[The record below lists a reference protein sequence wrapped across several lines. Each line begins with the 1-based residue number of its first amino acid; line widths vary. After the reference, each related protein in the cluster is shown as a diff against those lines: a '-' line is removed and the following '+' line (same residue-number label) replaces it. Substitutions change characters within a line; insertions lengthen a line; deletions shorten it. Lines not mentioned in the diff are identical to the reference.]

1 MSARP
6 TPNPNTGPN
15 NCETIRPLLSAFA
28 DGQATPA
35 EAARVEAHLSL
46 CADCTS
52 HLNFLRTTAFVFQR
66 SMETP
71 SPQLFE
77 RIAAATY
84 AAPPVP
90 TWRERVAAW
99 FNPSQN
105 RLAFGTA
112 LAAGIVA
119 AFILPR
125 AAEMSGGPIR
135 DKIDTAANAPSSSAP
150 ALSPARVAGGS
161 AVEEL
166 HALKGTGLRVAGLWG
181 KQAANYATP
190 TPPARKNNSGNEKKE
205 GVRALT
211 SSATPLGSVARI
223 AGGGVPSAP
232 KNISRPASPVKT
244 SVAATVPPQ
253 TASLVMSP
261 VSPEVTRTPRNIYQP
276 TPSSSGS
283 SSVAIAE
290 RTPVVPRPETRI
302 AAVAPKGGRTETP
315 APAPGEAEPNKLD
328 RERPKPAKPIF
339 TLGGAGTDSSHGS
352 AVVAAGL
359 PTGGNKSNGSS
370 LNFVEAPVK

>member
-1 MSARP
+1 
-6 TPNPNTGPN
+6 
-15 NCETIRPLLSAFA
+15 LLSAFA

-35 EAARVEAHLSL
+35 EAVRVEAHLAL

-52 HLNFLRTTAFVFQR
+52 HLSFLRTTAFVFQR

-90 TWRERVAAW
+90 TWRERIAAW
-99 FNPSQN
+99 FNPAQN

-125 AAEMSGGPIR
+125 TAEMSGGEINNKLR
-135 DKIDTAANAPSSSAP
+135 DSLATSKPSPSAP
-150 ALSPARVAGGS
+150 ASPANIVGGA

-181 KQAANYATP
+181 KQAANYAA
-190 TPPARKNNSGNEKKE
+190 PASRDRDNNRSNSRE
-205 GVRALT
+205 GVRAST
-211 SSATPLGSVARI
+211 SSVTPRGSAASVA
-223 AGGGVPSAP
+223 GGNLPSTP
-232 KNISRPASPVKT
+232 KNISRPTPSVKT
-244 SVAATVPPQ
+244 PSTATAPAP
-253 TASLVMSP
+253 TASLVVTP
-261 VSPEVTRTPRNIYQP
+261 VAPEVTRTPRTVAQP
-276 TPSSSGS
+276 LPSATPGT

-290 RTPVVPRPETRI
+290 RTPVVSRPETSI
-302 AAVAPKGGRTETP
+302 AAVTPKGGRTE
-315 APAPGEAEPNKLD
+315 APAPTRSEIEPNKLD
-328 RERPKPAKPIF
+328 RERPKPAKPTF
-339 TLGGAGTDSSHGS
+339 TLGGSGTDSSHGS
-352 AVVAAGL
+352 SVVAAGL
-359 PTGGNKSNGSS
+359 PSGGNKSNNSS
-370 LNFVEAPVK
+370 LTFVGAPVK